1 LKICLDV
8 GKIVTHALR
17 VITDTC
23 HGVIAVYVIGID
35 LTSHTGS
42 LYEIFIAITIPLNN
56 PKALEQMQKK
66 TKSILEELD
75 SLYIE
80 RDRKA
85 IIETRASNL
94 IETAIRLLEQIDAE
108 FSAEQ
113 AENLQRKLLNAIRHR
128 DTSKFSRSVRRT
140 HADL

>member
-1 LKICLDV
+1 M
-8 GKIVTHALR
+8 A
-17 VITDTC
+17 
-23 HGVIAVYVIGID
+23 
-35 LTSHTGS
+35 
-42 LYEIFIAITIPLNN
+42 IPLNN

-66 TKSILEELD
+66 TRSILEELD

-108 FSAEQ
+108 FSPDQ
-113 AENLQRKLLNAIRHR
+113 AENLQRKLLNAIRQR

-140 HADL
+140 NADL